1 MQTYFRALISVGAFF
16 LLVSCNTA
24 PTPTPPNSLNVMS
37 FNIRFNNPNDG
48 ENAWPHRK
56 ALVANTVQFYRADLV
71 GVQEALKEQLDDL
84 SALLPE
90 FVWLGVGRDDGKE
103 QGEYSA
109 ILYRKDRFEVLQQVT
124 FWLSEEP
131 EQPGS
136 VGWDAAITR
145 VVTWAKFQ
153 DKRDAKKFFL
163 FNTHF
168 DHVGQRARE
177 ESAKL
182 LLRQIQNVAGSEP
195 VIVTG
200 DFNATASNP
209 VYEILV
215 GNAVEQDSTT
225 QAHGLINTR
234 EISRLPHYGPDWTFH
249 DFGRATERPGI
260 DYIFVNHR
268 LNVLRHGIIAD
279 PAGGPYTSDHLPV
292 LAEVVIQ
299 KK

>member
-1 MQTYFRALISVGAFF
+1 MQTYSRALIFSGAFF

-24 PTPTPPNSLNVMS
+24 PAPTPPNSLNAMS
-37 FNIRFNNPNDG
+37 FNIRFNNPSDG

-56 ALVANTVQFYRADLV
+56 ALVANTIQFHRADLV

-90 FVWLGVGRDDGKE
+90 FAWLGVGRDDGKE
-103 QGEYSA
+103 LGEYSA

-131 EQPGS
+131 EHPGS

-200 DFNATASNP
+200 DFNATASNL

-215 GNAVEQDSTT
+215 GDAVEQDSTT
-225 QAHGLINTR
+225 QAHGLIDAR
-234 EISRLPHYGPDWTFH
+234 EISMLPHYGPDWTFH

-268 LNVLRHGIIAD
+268 LNVLRHGVIAD
-279 PAGGPYTSDHLPV
+279 PAGGPYASDHLPV

>member
-1 MQTYFRALISVGAFF
+1 MQIFSRPIIFSGAF
-16 LLVSCNTA
+16 LLLASCNTA
-24 PTPTPPNSLNVMS
+24 PKPAAPISLNVMS

-48 ENAWPHRK
+48 ENAWPSRK

-90 FVWLGVGRDDGKE
+90 FAWLGVGRDDGKE
-103 QGEYSA
+103 LGEYSA

-153 DKRDAKKFFL
+153 DKRDAKGFFL

-200 DFNATASNP
+200 DFNATASNL

-215 GNAVEQDSTT
+215 GGAAEQDSLAP
-225 QAHGLINTR
+225 AHGLINAR
-234 EISRLPHYGPDWTFH
+234 EISMLPHYGPDWTFH

-268 LNVLRHGIIAD
+268 LNVLRHGVIAD
-279 PAGGPYTSDHLPV
+279 PAGGPYASDHLPV
-292 LAEVVIQ
+292 LAEIVVQ